1 MNDVSIALA
10 LLGCLTGAACVLV
23 VLAGAGMRVLQDRIR
38 GLDDTLRDALV
49 RYDDKE
55 SMMKAEMEALRRELK
70 VKTSHLETRV
80 EDVNNRVVAT
90 TFKR

>member
-1 MNDVSIALA
+1 MGDVSIALA

-23 VLAGAGMRVLQDRIR
+23 VLAAAGMRVLQDRIR
-38 GLDDTLRDALV
+38 RLDVALHDALV
-49 RYDDKE
+49 RYDEKE
-55 SMMKAEMEALRRELK
+55 GILKAEVEALRRELK

-80 EDVNNRVVAT
+80 EDVNNRVVAS